1 MNSVKK
7 MIMKN
12 FHFEPEIFFE
22 VKNLN
27 IALVYLV
34 N

>member
-12 FHFEPEIFFE
+12 FHFESEILYE
-22 VKNLN
+22 AKNLN

>member
-7 MIMKN
+7 MTMMN
-12 FHFEPEIFFE
+12 FHFGSEILYE
-22 VKNLN
+22 DKNLN
-27 IALVYLV
+27 IALPYLV